1 MFKPADDLLKVHMQF
16 AYRSCLFTL
25 PSTTLFKVTSY
36 QVVKDFCFM
45 TLKTVEIIC
54 WEFHKQISIS

>member
-25 PSTTLFKVTSY
+25 PWTTLFKVTPY
-36 QVVKDFCFM
+36 KVLKDYV
-45 TLKTVEIIC
+45 LYETVEMIC